1 MATWKIK
8 TPDTSLVFRLTEEF
22 KTSEIIGRVLANR
35 DIESLESSRSF
46 FDPKLS
52 QLHDPFL
59 MKNMNIAARMVTEKV
74 KSGGRIFIFGDYD
87 VDGTT
92 GSSAL
97 FLFLN
102 SLECDAKVYIPDR
115 MKEGYGLSREGIDVA
130 KDWGA
135 DLLISCDCGIN
146 ATDEVAYANDQNLE
160 VIITDHHMPDENLPE
175 AKAILNPK
183 QPDCSYPFKGLC
195 GGAVVF
201 KLIQAVSQLLELDD
215 DLVHQYI
222 DLITLGTAA
231 DIVPL
236 TDENRIIVKH
246 GLKSLSKTKRPGLR
260 ALLEVSGLGEKE
272 LTVGRLLFWA
282 APRINAAGRLGD
294 ANRAVQLM
302 TTENLPESL
311 KLAREL
317 DEENRQRQDLQQS
330 MVDEAIMKVN
340 AEVDLEKEKAIVLWD
355 DNWHEGVI
363 GIVASKIK
371 ETYHRPAVIISLSNG
386 TGKGSAR
393 SVKGFDLYENLT
405 ECRELLDGY
414 GGHPMP
420 AGLTLDQENLEDF
433 RTRFSNLAYET
444 LADDDLVNSLDI
456 EGEMDLNLIDGR
468 FMDFLEKLAPFGPG
482 NMTPKFITRH
492 VIPVGNPRLVGNGD
506 HLKFRAKKGETS
518 YDAIGFNMGNH
529 YEKLITGKPIDIAYV
544 VEKNEWQGR
553 TSIQLNIRD
562 IK

>member
-8 TPDTSLVFRLTEEF
+8 TPDTSLVFRLAEEF

-59 MKNMNIAARMVTEKV
+59 MKDMDIAAGMVAEKV

-92 GSSAL
+92 GSSTL
-97 FLFLN
+97 FLFLT

-130 KDWGA
+130 KDWGT

-175 AKAILNPK
+175 ANAILNPK

-371 ETYHRPAVIISLSNG
+371 ETYHRPAVIISLSKG

-414 GGHPMP
+414 GGHPMA
-420 AGLTLDQENLEDF
+420 AGLTLNRENLEDF

>member
-8 TPDTSLVFRLTEEF
+8 TPDTSLVFRLAEEF

-59 MKNMNIAARMVTEKV
+59 MKDMDIAAGMVAEKV

-97 FLFLN
+97 FLFLT
-102 SLECDAKVYIPDR
+102 SLECNAKVYIPDR

-130 KDWGA
+130 KDWGT

-175 AKAILNPK
+175 ANAILNPK

-371 ETYHRPAVIISLSNG
+371 ETYHRPAVIISLSKG

-414 GGHPMP
+414 GGHPMA
-420 AGLTLDQENLEDF
+420 AGLTLNRENLEDF

>member
-8 TPDTSLVFRLTEEF
+8 TPDTSLVFRLAEEF

-46 FDPKLS
+46 FDPNLS

-59 MKNMNIAARMVTEKV
+59 MKNMDIAAGMVAEKV

-97 FLFLN
+97 FLFLT

-201 KLIQAVSQLLELDD
+201 KLIQAVSKLLELDD

-371 ETYHRPAVIISLSNG
+371 ETYHRPAVIISLSKG

-414 GGHPMP
+414 GGHPMA
-420 AGLTLDQENLEDF
+420 AGLTLNRENLEDF
-433 RTRFSNLAYET
+433 RTRFSNLAHET

>member
-8 TPDTSLVFRLTEEF
+8 TPDTSLVFRLAEEF

-59 MKNMNIAARMVTEKV
+59 MKNMNIAARMVAEKV

-97 FLFLN
+97 FLFLT

-115 MKEGYGLSREGIDVA
+115 IKEGYGLSREGIDVA

-201 KLIQAVSQLLELDD
+201 KLIQAVSLLLELDD

-414 GGHPMP
+414 GGHPMA
-420 AGLTLDQENLEDF
+420 AGLTLNRENLEDF

>member
-8 TPDTSLVFRLTEEF
+8 TPDTSLVFRLAEEF

-59 MKNMNIAARMVTEKV
+59 MKDMDIAAGMVAEKV

-92 GSSAL
+92 GSSTL
-97 FLFLN
+97 FLFLT

-175 AKAILNPK
+175 ATAILNPK
-183 QPDCSYPFKGLC
+183 QSDCSYPFKGLC

-215 DLVHQYI
+215 DLAHQYI

-330 MVDEAIMKVN
+330 MVDEAIVKVN
-340 AEVDLEKEKAIVLWD
+340 AEVDLKKEKAIVLWD
-355 DNWHEGVI
+355 DNWHEGII

-393 SVKGFDLYENLT
+393 SVKGFDLYENLA

-414 GGHPMP
+414 GGHPMA
-420 AGLTLDQENLEDF
+420 AGLTLNRENLEDF
-433 RTRFSNLAYET
+433 RTQFSNLAYET

>member
-59 MKNMNIAARMVTEKV
+59 MKDMDIAAGMVAEKV

-97 FLFLN
+97 FLFLT

-115 MKEGYGLSREGIDVA
+115 IKEGYGLSREGIDVA

-146 ATDEVAYANDQNLE
+146 ATDEVTYANDQNLE

-175 AKAILNPK
+175 ANAILNPK

-201 KLIQAVSQLLELDD
+201 KLIQAVSLLLELDD

-260 ALLEVSGLGEKE
+260 ALLEISGLGEKE

-302 TTENLPESL
+302 TTENLLESL

-414 GGHPMP
+414 GGHPMA
-420 AGLTLDQENLEDF
+420 AGLTLDRKNLEDF

>member
-1 MATWKIK
+1 MANWKIK

-59 MKNMNIAARMVTEKV
+59 MKDMDIAAGMVAEKV

-97 FLFLN
+97 FLFLT

-130 KDWGA
+130 KDWGT

-175 AKAILNPK
+175 ATAILNPK
-183 QPDCSYPFKGLC
+183 QSDCSYPFKGLC

-272 LTVGRLLFWA
+272 LTVGKLLFWA

-371 ETYHRPAVIISLSNG
+371 ETYHRPAVIISLSKG

-393 SVKGFDLYENLT
+393 SVKGFDLYENLA

-414 GGHPMP
+414 GGHPMA
-420 AGLTLDQENLEDF
+420 AGLTLNRENLEDF

>member
-8 TPDTSLVFRLTEEF
+8 TPDTSLVFRLAEEF

-74 KSGGRIFIFGDYD
+74 KRGGRIFIFGDYD

-97 FLFLN
+97 FLFLT

-115 MKEGYGLSREGIDVA
+115 MKEGYGLSRDGIDVA

-183 QPDCSYPFKGLC
+183 QPGCSYPFKGLC

-201 KLIQAVSQLLELDD
+201 KLIQAVSKLLDLDD

-302 TTENLPESL
+302 TTENLTESL

-414 GGHPMP
+414 GGHPMA
-420 AGLTLDQENLEDF
+420 AGLTLNRENLEDF

-456 EGEMDLNLIDGR
+456 EGEMDLNLIDSR

-553 TSIQLNIRD
+553 TSIQLNIMD

>member
-8 TPDTSLVFRLTEEF
+8 TPDTSLVFRLAEEF

-59 MKNMNIAARMVTEKV
+59 MKDMDIAAGMVAEKV
-74 KSGGRIFIFGDYD
+74 KIGGRIFIIGDYD

-97 FLFLN
+97 FLFLT
-102 SLECDAKVYIPDR
+102 SIECDAKVYIPDR

-130 KDWGA
+130 KDWDA

-146 ATDEVAYANDQNLE
+146 ATDEVSYANDQNLE
-160 VIITDHHMPDENLPE
+160 VIITDHHMPDENLPK
-175 AKAILNPK
+175 ANAILNPK

-222 DLITLGTAA
+222 DFITLGTAA

-282 APRINAAGRLGD
+282 APRINVAGRLGD

-302 TTENLPESL
+302 TTENLSESL

-317 DEENRQRQDLQQS
+317 DEENRQRQDLQKS

-405 ECRELLDGY
+405 ECRELLVSY
-414 GGHPMP
+414 GGHPMA

-444 LADDDLVNSLDI
+444 LADHDLVNSLDI

-492 VIPVGNPRLVGNGD
+492 VIPVGNPQLVGNGD

-544 VEKNEWQGR
+544 VEKNEWKGR

>member
-97 FLFLN
+97 FLFLT
-102 SLECDAKVYIPDR
+102 SLECVAKVYIPDR

-201 KLIQAVSQLLELDD
+201 KLIQAVSKLLELDD

-405 ECRELLDGY
+405 ECRELLDDY
-414 GGHPMP
+414 GGHPMA
-420 AGLTLDQENLEDF
+420 AGLTLEQENLEDF

-456 EGEMDLNLIDGR
+456 EGEMDLNLIDSR

>member
-59 MKNMNIAARMVTEKV
+59 MKNMDIAAGIVAEKV

-97 FLFLN
+97 FLFLT

-115 MKEGYGLSREGIDVA
+115 IKEGYGLSREGIDVA

-175 AKAILNPK
+175 ANAILNPK

-414 GGHPMP
+414 GGHPMA
-420 AGLTLDQENLEDF
+420 AGLTLDRKNLEDF

>member
-8 TPDTSLVFRLTEEF
+8 TPDTSLVFRLAEEF

-59 MKNMNIAARMVTEKV
+59 MKDMDIAAGMVAEKV

-97 FLFLN
+97 FLFLT
-102 SLECDAKVYIPDR
+102 SLECNAKVYIPDR
-115 MKEGYGLSREGIDVA
+115 MKEGYGLSREGIDIA

-175 AKAILNPK
+175 ATAILNPK
-183 QPDCSYPFKGLC
+183 QTDCSYPFKGLC

-215 DLVHQYI
+215 DLAHQYI

-317 DEENRQRQDLQQS
+317 DDENRQRQDLQQS

-393 SVKGFDLYENLT
+393 SVKGFDLYENLA

-414 GGHPMP
+414 GGHPMA
-420 AGLTLDQENLEDF
+420 AGLTLNRENLEDF

>member
-46 FDPKLS
+46 FDPNLS

-59 MKNMNIAARMVTEKV
+59 MKDMDIAAGMVAEKV

-97 FLFLN
+97 FLFLT
-102 SLECDAKVYIPDR
+102 SLKCDAKVYIPDR

-175 AKAILNPK
+175 ANAILNPK

-201 KLIQAVSQLLELDD
+201 KLIQAVSLLLELDD

-340 AEVDLEKEKAIVLWD
+340 AEVDLKKEKAIVLWD
-355 DNWHEGVI
+355 DNWHEGII

-414 GGHPMP
+414 GGHPMA
-420 AGLTLDQENLEDF
+420 AGLTLNRENLENF
-433 RTRFSNLAYET
+433 RTQFSNLAHET

>member
-8 TPDTSLVFRLTEEF
+8 TPDTSLVFRLAEEF

-46 FDPKLS
+46 FDPNLS

-59 MKNMNIAARMVTEKV
+59 MKDMDIAAGMVAEKV

-97 FLFLN
+97 FLFLT

-175 AKAILNPK
+175 ANAILNPK
-183 QPDCSYPFKGLC
+183 QPNCSYPFKGLC

-340 AEVDLEKEKAIVLWD
+340 AEVDLKKEKAIVLWD

-414 GGHPMP
+414 GGHPMA
-420 AGLTLDQENLEDF
+420 AGLTLNRENLEDF

-468 FMDFLEKLAPFGPG
+468 FLDFLEKLAPFGPG

>member
-8 TPDTSLVFRLTEEF
+8 TPDTSHVFRLTEEF

-97 FLFLN
+97 FLFLT

-160 VIITDHHMPDENLPE
+160 VIITDHHMADENLPE
-175 AKAILNPK
+175 ANAILNPK

-414 GGHPMP
+414 GGHPMA
-420 AGLTLDQENLEDF
+420 AGLTLDRKNLEDF

>member
-8 TPDTSLVFRLTEEF
+8 TPDTSLVFRLAEEF

-46 FDPKLS
+46 FDPNLS

-59 MKNMNIAARMVTEKV
+59 MKDMDIAAGMVAEKV

-97 FLFLN
+97 FLFLT

-130 KDWGA
+130 KDWGT

-175 AKAILNPK
+175 ANAILNPK

-330 MVDEAIMKVN
+330 MVDEAIVKVN
-340 AEVDLEKEKAIVLWD
+340 AEVDLKKEKAIVLWD

-371 ETYHRPAVIISLSNG
+371 ETYHRPAVIISLSKG

-414 GGHPMP
+414 GGHPMA
-420 AGLTLDQENLEDF
+420 AGLPLNRENLEDF

>member
-46 FDPKLS
+46 FDPNLS

-59 MKNMNIAARMVTEKV
+59 MKDMDIAAGMVAEKV

-97 FLFLN
+97 FLFLT

-175 AKAILNPK
+175 ANAILNPK
-183 QPDCSYPFKGLC
+183 QPNCSYPFKGLC

-340 AEVDLEKEKAIVLWD
+340 AEVDLKKEKAIVLWD

-414 GGHPMP
+414 GGHPMA
-420 AGLTLDQENLEDF
+420 AGLTLNRENLEDF

>member
-8 TPDTSLVFRLTEEF
+8 TPDTSLVFRLAEEF

-46 FDPKLS
+46 FDPNLS

-59 MKNMNIAARMVTEKV
+59 MKDMDIAAGMVAEKV

-92 GSSAL
+92 GSSAR
-97 FLFLN
+97 FLFLT

-130 KDWGA
+130 KDWGT

-175 AKAILNPK
+175 ANAILNPK

-201 KLIQAVSQLLELDD
+201 KLIQAVSLLLELDH

-236 TDENRIIVKH
+236 TDENRVIVKH

-260 ALLEVSGLGEKE
+260 ALLEISGLGEKE

-371 ETYHRPAVIISLSNG
+371 ETYHRPAVIISLSKG

-393 SVKGFDLYENLT
+393 SVKGFDLYENLA

-414 GGHPMP
+414 GGHPMA
-420 AGLTLDQENLEDF
+420 AGLTLNRENLENF
-433 RTRFSNLAYET
+433 RTQFSNLAHET

-553 TSIQLNIRD
+553 TSIQLNIID

>member
-8 TPDTSLVFRLTEEF
+8 TPDPSLVFHLVKEF
-22 KTSEIIGRVLANR
+22 KTSEIIARVLANR

-52 QLHDPFL
+52 HLHDPFL
-59 MKNMNIAARMVTEKV
+59 MKNMDIAAGMVAEKV

-97 FLFLN
+97 FLFLT

-175 AKAILNPK
+175 ANAILNPK

-340 AEVDLEKEKAIVLWD
+340 AEVDLKKEKAIVLWD

-414 GGHPMP
+414 GGHPMA
-420 AGLTLDQENLEDF
+420 AGLTLNRENLEDF

>member
-8 TPDTSLVFRLTEEF
+8 TPDTSLVFRLTKEF

-59 MKNMNIAARMVTEKV
+59 MKDMDIAAGMVAEKV

-97 FLFLN
+97 FLFLT
-102 SLECDAKVYIPDR
+102 SLECNAKVYIPDR

-130 KDWGA
+130 KDWGT

-175 AKAILNPK
+175 ANAILNPK

-195 GGAVVF
+195 GGGVVF
-201 KLIQAVSQLLELDD
+201 KLIQAVSQLLKLDD

-414 GGHPMP
+414 GGHPMA
-420 AGLTLDQENLEDF
+420 AGLTLDRENLEDF

>member
-8 TPDTSLVFRLTEEF
+8 TPDTSLVFRLAEEF

-59 MKNMNIAARMVTEKV
+59 MKDMDIAAGMVAEKV

-97 FLFLN
+97 FLFLT

-115 MKEGYGLSREGIDVA
+115 IKEGYGLSREGIDVA

-146 ATDEVAYANDQNLE
+146 ATDEVTYANDQNLE

-175 AKAILNPK
+175 ANAILNPK

-201 KLIQAVSQLLELDD
+201 KLIQAVSLLLELDD

-260 ALLEVSGLGEKE
+260 ALLEISGLGEKE

-414 GGHPMP
+414 GGHPMA
-420 AGLTLDQENLEDF
+420 AGLTLDRKNLEDF

>member
-59 MKNMNIAARMVTEKV
+59 MKDMDIAAGMVAEKV

-97 FLFLN
+97 FLFLT

-175 AKAILNPK
+175 ANAILNPK
-183 QPDCSYPFKGLC
+183 QPNCFYPFKGLC

-355 DNWHEGVI
+355 DNWHEGII

-371 ETYHRPAVIISLSNG
+371 ETYHRPAVIISLSKG

-393 SVKGFDLYENLT
+393 SVKGFDLYENLA

-414 GGHPMP
+414 GGHPMA
-420 AGLTLDQENLEDF
+420 AGLTLNRENLEDF

>member
-59 MKNMNIAARMVTEKV
+59 MKDMDIAAGMVAEKV

-201 KLIQAVSQLLELDD
+201 KLIQAVSKLLELDD

-414 GGHPMP
+414 GGHPMA
-420 AGLTLDQENLEDF
+420 AGLTLDRENLEDF

-456 EGEMDLNLIDGR
+456 EGEMDLNLIDSR

>member
-201 KLIQAVSQLLELDD
+201 KLIQAVSKLLDLDD

-414 GGHPMP
+414 GGHPMA
-420 AGLTLDQENLEDF
+420 AGLTLDRENLEDF

-456 EGEMDLNLIDGR
+456 EGEMDLNLIDSR

>member
-8 TPDTSLVFRLTEEF
+8 TPDTSLVFRLAEEF

-59 MKNMNIAARMVTEKV
+59 MKDMDIAAGMVAEKV

-97 FLFLN
+97 FLFLT

-115 MKEGYGLSREGIDVA
+115 IKEGYGLSREGIDVA

-175 AKAILNPK
+175 ANAILNPK

-195 GGAVVF
+195 GGGVVF
-201 KLIQAVSQLLELDD
+201 KLIQAVSLLLELDD

-414 GGHPMP
+414 GGHPMA
-420 AGLTLDQENLEDF
+420 AGLTLDRKNLEDF

>member
-1 MATWKIK
+1 
-8 TPDTSLVFRLTEEF
+8 
-22 KTSEIIGRVLANR
+22 
-35 DIESLESSRSF
+35 
-46 FDPKLS
+46 
-52 QLHDPFL
+52 
-59 MKNMNIAARMVTEKV
+59 
-74 KSGGRIFIFGDYD
+74 
-87 VDGTT
+87 
-92 GSSAL
+92 
-97 FLFLN
+97 
-102 SLECDAKVYIPDR
+102 
-115 MKEGYGLSREGIDVA
+115 
-130 KDWGA
+130 
-135 DLLISCDCGIN
+135 
-146 ATDEVAYANDQNLE
+146 
-160 VIITDHHMPDENLPE
+160 
-175 AKAILNPK
+175 
-183 QPDCSYPFKGLC
+183 
-195 GGAVVF
+195 
-201 KLIQAVSQLLELDD
+201 
-215 DLVHQYI
+215 
-222 DLITLGTAA
+222 
-231 DIVPL
+231 
-236 TDENRIIVKH
+236 
-246 GLKSLSKTKRPGLR
+246 
-260 ALLEVSGLGEKE
+260 
-272 LTVGRLLFWA
+272 
-282 APRINAAGRLGD
+282 
-294 ANRAVQLM
+294 M
-302 TTENLPESL
+302 TTENLLESL

-414 GGHPMP
+414 GGHPMA
-420 AGLTLDQENLEDF
+420 AGLTLDRKNLEDF

>member
-35 DIESLESSRSF
+35 NIESLESSRSF

-59 MKNMNIAARMVTEKV
+59 MKDMDIAAGMVAEKV

-97 FLFLN
+97 FLFLT
-102 SLECDAKVYIPDR
+102 SLECDTKVYIPDR

-146 ATDEVAYANDQNLE
+146 ATDEVTYANDQNLE

-175 AKAILNPK
+175 ANAILNPK
-183 QPDCSYPFKGLC
+183 QPNCFYPFKGLC

-371 ETYHRPAVIISLSNG
+371 ETYHRPAVIISFSNG
-386 TGKGSAR
+386 AGKGSAR

-414 GGHPMP
+414 GGHPMA
-420 AGLTLDQENLEDF
+420 AGLTLDRENLADF

-444 LADDDLVNSLDI
+444 LADNDLVNSLDI

>member
-59 MKNMNIAARMVTEKV
+59 MKDMDIAAGMVAEKV

-97 FLFLN
+97 FLFLT

-130 KDWGA
+130 KDWGT

-175 AKAILNPK
+175 ANAILNPK

-201 KLIQAVSQLLELDD
+201 KLIQAVSLLLELDD

-414 GGHPMP
+414 GGHPMA
-420 AGLTLDQENLEDF
+420 AGLTLNRENLEDF
-433 RTRFSNLAYET
+433 RTRFSNLAHET

>member
-1 MATWKIK
+1 MTTWKIK
-8 TPDTSLVFRLTEEF
+8 TPDTSLDFRLAEEF

-59 MKNMNIAARMVTEKV
+59 MKNMNIAARMVMEKV

-146 ATDEVAYANDQNLE
+146 ATDEVAYANDKNLE

-175 AKAILNPK
+175 ANAILNPK

-201 KLIQAVSQLLELDD
+201 KLIQAVSLLLELDD

-340 AEVDLEKEKAIVLWD
+340 AEIDLEKEKAIVLWD

-414 GGHPMP
+414 GGHPMA
-420 AGLTLDQENLEDF
+420 AGLTLDRENLEDF

-456 EGEMDLNLIDGR
+456 EGEMDLNLIDSR

>member
-46 FDPKLS
+46 FDPNLS

-59 MKNMNIAARMVTEKV
+59 MKDMDIAAGMVAEKV

-97 FLFLN
+97 FLFLT
-102 SLECDAKVYIPDR
+102 SIECDAKVYIPDR
-115 MKEGYGLSREGIDVA
+115 IKEGYGLSREGSDVA

-175 AKAILNPK
+175 ANAILNPK
-183 QPDCSYPFKGLC
+183 QPNCSYPFKGLC

-222 DLITLGTAA
+222 DLITLGIAA

-414 GGHPMP
+414 GGHPMA
-420 AGLTLDQENLEDF
+420 AGLTLNRENLEDF

>member
-59 MKNMNIAARMVTEKV
+59 MKDMDIAAGMVAEKV

-97 FLFLN
+97 FLFLT

-130 KDWGA
+130 KDWGT

-201 KLIQAVSQLLELDD
+201 KLIQAVSKLLELDD

-414 GGHPMP
+414 GGHPMA
-420 AGLTLDQENLEDF
+420 AGLTLNRENLEDF

-456 EGEMDLNLIDGR
+456 EGEMDLNLIDSR
-468 FMDFLEKLAPFGPG
+468 FMNFLEKLAPFGPG

>member
-59 MKNMNIAARMVTEKV
+59 MKDMDIAAGMVAEKV

-97 FLFLN
+97 FLFLT

-115 MKEGYGLSREGIDVA
+115 IKEGYGLSREGIDVA

-146 ATDEVAYANDQNLE
+146 ATDEVTYANDQNLE

-175 AKAILNPK
+175 ANAILNPK

-201 KLIQAVSQLLELDD
+201 KLIQAVSLLLELDD

-302 TTENLPESL
+302 TTENLLESL

-414 GGHPMP
+414 GGHPMA
-420 AGLTLDQENLEDF
+420 AGLTLDRKNLEDF

-468 FMDFLEKLAPFGPG
+468 FMDFLESL
-482 NMTPKFITRH
+482 H
-492 VIPVGNPRLVGNGD
+492 LLVP
-506 HLKFRAKKGETS
+506 E
-518 YDAIGFNMGNH
+518 I
-529 YEKLITGKPIDIAYV
+529 
-544 VEKNEWQGR
+544 
-553 TSIQLNIRD
+553 
-562 IK
+562 

>member
-8 TPDTSLVFRLTEEF
+8 TPDTSLVFRLAEEF

-46 FDPKLS
+46 FDPNLS

-59 MKNMNIAARMVTEKV
+59 MKDMDIAAGMVAEKV

-97 FLFLN
+97 FLFLT

-130 KDWGA
+130 KDWGT

-175 AKAILNPK
+175 ANAILNPK

-201 KLIQAVSQLLELDD
+201 KLIQAVSLLLELDD

-340 AEVDLEKEKAIVLWD
+340 AEVDLKKEKAIVLWD

-414 GGHPMP
+414 GGHPMA
-420 AGLTLDQENLEDF
+420 AGLTLNRENLEDF

>member
-1 MATWKIK
+1 MSTWKIK
-8 TPDTSLVFRLTEEF
+8 TPDTSLVFRLAEEF

-46 FDPKLS
+46 FDPNLS

-59 MKNMNIAARMVTEKV
+59 MKDMDIAAGMVAEKV

-97 FLFLN
+97 FLFLT

-146 ATDEVAYANDQNLE
+146 ATNEVAYANDQNLE

-183 QPDCSYPFKGLC
+183 QPGCSYPFKGLC

-201 KLIQAVSQLLELDD
+201 KLIQAVSKLLELGD

-260 ALLEVSGLGEKE
+260 ALLDVSGLGEKE

-330 MVDEAIMKVN
+330 MVDEAIVKVN
-340 AEVDLEKEKAIVLWD
+340 AEVDLKKEKAIVLWD
-355 DNWHEGVI
+355 DNWHEGII

-371 ETYHRPAVIISLSNG
+371 ETYHRPAVIISLSKG

-414 GGHPMP
+414 GGHPMA
-420 AGLTLDQENLEDF
+420 AGLTLDRENLENF

>member
-35 DIESLESSRSF
+35 GIESLESSRSF

-74 KSGGRIFIFGDYD
+74 KSSGRIFIFGDYD

-92 GSSAL
+92 GSSAF

-201 KLIQAVSQLLELDD
+201 KLIQAVSKLLDLDD

-294 ANRAVQLM
+294 ANRAIQLM
-302 TTENLPESL
+302 TTESLPESL

-405 ECRELLDGY
+405 ECSELLDGY
-414 GGHPMP
+414 GGHPMA
-420 AGLTLDQENLEDF
+420 AGLTLDRENLEDF

-444 LADDDLVNSLDI
+444 LADHDLVNSLDI

-553 TSIQLNIRD
+553 TSIQLNIID

>member
-1 MATWKIK
+1 MTTWKIK

-102 SLECDAKVYIPDR
+102 SLECDAKVYIPNR
-115 MKEGYGLSREGIDVA
+115 IKEGYGLSREGIDVA

-183 QPDCSYPFKGLC
+183 QPGCSYPFKGLC

-201 KLIQAVSQLLELDD
+201 KLIQAVSKLLELDN

-246 GLKSLSKTKRPGLR
+246 GLKSLSKTKKPGLR

-340 AEVDLEKEKAIVLWD
+340 AEIDLEKEKAIVLWD

-414 GGHPMP
+414 GGHPMA
-420 AGLTLDQENLEDF
+420 AGLTLDRENLEDF

-456 EGEMDLNLIDGR
+456 EGEMDLNLIDSR

-492 VIPVGNPRLVGNGD
+492 VIPVGNPRLVGKGD
-506 HLKFRAKKGETS
+506 HLKFRAKKGEAS

-553 TSIQLNIRD
+553 TSIQLNIMD

>member
-1 MATWKIK
+1 MSTWKIK
-8 TPDTSLVFRLTEEF
+8 TPDTSLVFRLAEEF

-59 MKNMNIAARMVTEKV
+59 MKNMNIAARMVTGKV

-87 VDGTT
+87 VDATT

-146 ATDEVAYANDQNLE
+146 ATDEVAYANDQNLQ

-183 QPDCSYPFKGLC
+183 QPGCSYPFKGLC

-201 KLIQAVSQLLELDD
+201 KLIQAVSKLLELDD
-215 DLVHQYI
+215 YLVHQYI

-302 TTENLPESL
+302 TTENLLESL

-414 GGHPMP
+414 GGHPMA
-420 AGLTLDQENLEDF
+420 AGLTLDRENLEDF
-433 RTRFSNLAYET
+433 RTQFSNLAYET

-456 EGEMDLNLIDGR
+456 EGEMDLNLIDSR

-482 NMTPKFITRH
+482 NMTPIFITRH

-529 YEKLITGKPIDIAYV
+529 YEKLITGKPIDIEYV

>member
-8 TPDTSLVFRLTEEF
+8 TPDTSLVFRLAEEF

-59 MKNMNIAARMVTEKV
+59 MKDMDIAAGMVAEKV

-97 FLFLN
+97 FLFLT

-115 MKEGYGLSREGIDVA
+115 IKEGYGLSREGIDVA

-146 ATDEVAYANDQNLE
+146 ATDEVTYANDQNLE

-175 AKAILNPK
+175 ANAILNPK

-201 KLIQAVSQLLELDD
+201 KLIQAVSLLLELDD

-302 TTENLPESL
+302 TTENLLESL

-414 GGHPMP
+414 GGHPMA
-420 AGLTLDQENLEDF
+420 AGLTLDRKNLEDF

>member
-59 MKNMNIAARMVTEKV
+59 MKDMDIAAGIVAEKV

-97 FLFLN
+97 FLFLT

-115 MKEGYGLSREGIDVA
+115 IKEGYGLSREGIDVA

-160 VIITDHHMPDENLPE
+160 VIITDHHMADENLPE
-175 AKAILNPK
+175 ANAILNPK

-414 GGHPMP
+414 GGHPMA
-420 AGLTLDQENLEDF
+420 AGLTLDRKNLEDF